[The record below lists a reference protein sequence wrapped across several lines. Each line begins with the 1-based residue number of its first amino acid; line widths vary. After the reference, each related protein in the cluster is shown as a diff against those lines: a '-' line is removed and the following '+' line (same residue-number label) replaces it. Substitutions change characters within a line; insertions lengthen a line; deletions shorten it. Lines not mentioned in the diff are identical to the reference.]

1 MQLFRTVFRAMAA
14 EHELKLWS
22 DDEARARRA
31 AEAAIAD
38 VLRIEAK
45 YSRYRDDSVTACIN
59 RAAGGP
65 AIAVDAETGA
75 LLEYANRCHQLSG
88 GRFDITS
95 GVLRRVWDFRRTPP
109 ELPDADRLAA
119 ARALIGWNRVEWDE
133 HAIRLPEP
141 GMEIDFGGIGK
152 EYAADRAATLCA
164 EHGIE
169 HGLVNLGGDVRAIG
183 PQPDGAPWQVGIRHP
198 RRADAAVAAVALESG
213 AVATSGDYERC
224 VEISGRRYCHIL
236 NPRTGFP
243 VAHWQSVSVIAP
255 LCVVAGS
262 CATIAMLL
270 EREAEA
276 FLRDQGLVYLVVGP
290 DGALHGPAVAA
301 AHD

>member
-109 ELPDADRLAA
+109 ELPDARPARRRTGVDRL
-119 ARALIGWNRVEWDE
+119 ES
-133 HAIRLPEP
+133 
-141 GMEIDFGGIGK
+141 
-152 EYAADRAATLCA
+152 
-164 EHGIE
+164 
-169 HGLVNLGGDVRAIG
+169 
-183 PQPDGAPWQVGIRHP
+183 
-198 RRADAAVAAVALESG
+198 RRMG
-213 AVATSGDYERC
+213 
-224 VEISGRRYCHIL
+224 
-236 NPRTGFP
+236 
-243 VAHWQSVSVIAP
+243 
-255 LCVVAGS
+255 
-262 CATIAMLL
+262 
-270 EREAEA
+270 
-276 FLRDQGLVYLVVGP
+276 
-290 DGALHGPAVAA
+290 
-301 AHD
+301 